1 MAETDIRPVRPLPSS
16 GGDEPPLTV
25 LSEADFLNGH
35 LEMKGDGH
43 LLGSFEGEIDC
54 GGELLV
60 GPDARVTASVRAVH
74 VTISGMVT
82 GNIQASGRL
91 KITTT
96 GRLQGEAEV
105 ASLVVQEGGVH
116 YGILKVHP
124 EGLPEASGSLL
135 DQVPREVLL
144 AAPPESEQV
153 LQSASPSL
161 TKPLSASVG
170 RVKRMWGEFF

>member
-1 MAETDIRPVRPLPSS
+1 
-16 GGDEPPLTV
+16 
-25 LSEADFLNGH
+25 
-35 LEMKGDGH
+35 
-43 LLGSFEGEIDC
+43 
-54 GGELLV
+54 
-60 GPDARVTASVRAVH
+60 
-74 VTISGMVT
+74 
-82 GNIQASGRL
+82 
-91 KITTT
+91 
-96 GRLQGEAEV
+96 
-105 ASLVVQEGGVH
+105 VVQEGGVH